1 MDDRTPAHRYMQG
14 AANVVRVGRFRFP
27 AFELRQGD
35 EVLASLGRSGVI
47 KIMFGRGQRVEL
59 ADGTAWRVRAM
70 GNAGAICP
78 VVVDAQR
85 RRITISYPREDRYA
99 LNGRDYGCVLF
110 AAKKRRFSRADE
122 WILREHETEVATFTR
137 YPASLVANEPVHLG
151 AVILAFTLIQHGI
164 LGESKLRF
172 NARWDG

>member
-1 MDDRTPAHRYMQG
+1 MQG

-59 ADGTAWRVRAM
+59 TDGTAWRVRAM

-85 RRITISYPREDRYA
+85 RRITISYPREGKYA

-151 AVILAFTLIQHGI
+151 AVILAFALIQHGI